1 MLHSVFKSL
10 KFYVFCQIKQK
21 ETHMCYSYKTSLQCH
36 NNNDEIEFLFQRR
49 SGVLLQSWWSSARVQ
64 EASRVVSPVV
74 TASDCIPGICHH
86 PFSDPDV
93 GFAGTWPRS
102 CHPSIVLTA
111 PFSLWFK
118 MSLATPP
125 SYRLIYLF
133 LGGKAN
139 IINLYLQRWLRD
151 QCCLDHLAI
160 TKILNM
166 WLF

>member
-1 MLHSVFKSL
+1 MLCSVFTSS
-10 KFYVFCQIKQK
+10 KFYVFCQVK
-21 ETHMCYSYKTSLQCH
+21 ETHMCYSYETSWQCH
-36 NNNDEIEFLFQRR
+36 NNNDEIEFFCFRGGLGSFCKT
-49 SGVLLQSWWSSARVQ
+49 GVLLNGFRKPPG
-64 EASRVVSPVV
+64 VVPQVV
-74 TASDCIPGICHH
+74 TASDCIRGICHF

-93 GFAGTWPRS
+93 GFEGTWPRS

-125 SYRLIYLF
+125 SYSLIYLF
-133 LGGKAN
+133 LEGKAN

>member
-1 MLHSVFKSL
+1 MLHSVFKSS
-10 KFYVFCQIKQK
+10 KFYVFCQVKQK
-21 ETHMCYSYKTSLQCH
+21 ETDMCYSYKTSLQCH

-49 SGVLLQSWWSSARVQ
+49 SGALLQSWWSSARVQ
-64 EASRVVSPVV
+64 EASGWSPRWSQPPI
-74 TASDCIPGICHH
+74 ASLAFVIILFLILMWALQEPDQEVAIP
-86 PFSDPDV
+86 PSFSQ
-93 GFAGTWPRS
+93 
-102 CHPSIVLTA
+102 LL
-111 PFSLWFK
+111 SLCDS

-133 LGGKAN
+133 IEGKAN

-160 TKILNM
+160 TKMLNM